1 MQETISNLQ
10 GNLINNEILRDVT
23 IIMISS
29 IIISYL
35 IYLNTKNKKKLIV
48 DLGKDKWLVGNDKKK
63 SELIKP

>member
-29 IIISYL
+29 IIISYV
-35 IYLNTKNKKKLIV
+35 IYINTKNKKKLIV
-48 DLGKDKWLVGNDKKK
+48 DLGKEKWLVGNDKKR
-63 SELIKP
+63 SESIKF